1 MFPKALRCSFNGE
14 KKNKKKTHYQMFKK
28 TLLNINAVH
37 YHTLKK
43 QSLPNLKKTK
53 TLLNTNDVHH

>member
-14 KKNKKKTHYQMFKK
+14 KKTNKKTHYQMFKK

-37 YHTLKK
+37 YHTLKNNHY
-43 QSLPNLKKTK
+43 QTLKTK
-53 TLLNTNDVHH
+53 QKTIEH